1 MTTTTVLVARRTMLG
16 AFALFLLVASIGP
29 KLAGASVAA
38 DTLVH
43 LGWSAN
49 SVTWLGLLEL
59 ACLLLILVPRTR
71 ILGALLMTAFL
82 GGTVATHARA
92 ASPLFSHTF
101 FGLYLGVFMWSAI
114 LLEEPALRRLLPFR
128 PGRT

>member
-82 GGTVATHARA
+82 GGTVATHTRA
-92 ASPLFSHTF
+92 ASPLFSHTL

-114 LLEEPALRRLLPFR
+114 LLEEPSLRRLLPFR